1 MSNVGSR
8 SLGRRSGRLNAT
20 GALATGQVG
29 FAAFITVCVL
39 LHPGFV
45 LKANE
50 GGISNYGVHAK
61 TFVPYSLG
69 LITASG
75 FSYRA
80 ASMRL
85 GSSAST
91 RPFRLLLR
99 TYSVFLLVT
108 LLTTYGYT
116 LNTPLKELHI
126 VVGVATIVFETAA
139 SVWMYRVTQNNRL
152 AMLIELVGFILAAL
166 TFFGAVHLLFA
177 SQLVTGGAFAVLL
190 VGTGAALARAK

>member
-1 MSNVGSR
+1 MRMVGSR
-8 SLGRRSGRLNAT
+8 SLGCGSRRLNIT
-20 GALATGQVG
+20 GVLATGQIG
-29 FAAFITVCVL
+29 FALFIAVCVS

-69 LITASG
+69 LLIASAC
-75 FSYRA
+75 SYRA

-91 RPFRLLLR
+91 QLFHALLR
-99 TYSVFLLVT
+99 TYSALLVLT

-116 LNTPLKELHI
+116 LDPPLKELHI
-126 VVGVATIVFETAA
+126 IVGVATIVFETVA
-139 SVWMYRVTQNNRL
+139 SVWMYYATGKNLL
-152 AMLIELVGFILAAL
+152 AMLVELVGFVLAAL

-177 SQLVTGGAFAVLL
+177 SQLVTGISFAILLAGTSAVLA
-190 VGTGAALARAK
+190 TS